1 MRKVLLGILSAIAA
15 IPLSAQERKAAWF
28 DHVRG
33 SGFAIAQYQYA
44 APKDNASNT
53 FNLRMARIALDGKV
67 ARDFYWKTQIQINGN
82 TSTLGSSPRVV
93 DLFVEWQKY
102 KWLYA
107 RIGEYQVPFTFESP
121 IHPVDVGFMDNGQA
135 VLKLTGYA
143 DRSGQHS
150 SNGRD
155 IGVMLQGDFLPNDQG
170 RDLVHYAVSVVNGQG
185 INTKDVDQRKNMVGS
200 LWVMPIDGMRIGV
213 SGWEGSY
220 ARKGSWTDETTG
232 KTQTGVKSLPQH
244 RYAISADYDKDGW
257 TFRSEYI
264 HSTGK
269 AFAKTMQNTNDESA
283 SDCTLSSAGDKAD
296 GFYALGIAPVVKNK
310 VNVKA
315 RYDLYRNNAEWN
327 SAKTFY
333 EIGGDYYFAKNLK
346 FSVEYALVNDRTLSK
361 HNYNLV
367 NAELSIKF

>member
-1 MRKVLLGILSAIAA
+1 MRKVLLGILSAIATH
-15 IPLSAQERKAAWF
+15 PLSAQERKMAWF
-28 DHVRG
+28 DNVRV

-53 FNLRMARIALDGKV
+53 FNLRMARIALDGRV
-67 ARDFYWKTQIQINGN
+67 AKDFYWKTQIQINGN
-82 TSTLGSSPRVV
+82 TSTLGSSPRLV
-93 DLFVEWQKY
+93 DLFVEWQKH

-107 RIGEYQVPFTFESP
+107 RIGEFQVPFTFESP

-155 IGVMLQGDFLPNDQG
+155 IGIMLQGDILPNAHG
-170 RDLVHYAVSVVNGQG
+170 RNLVHYAVSVVNGQG
-185 INTKDVDQRKNMVGS
+185 INTKDVDQKKNIVGS

-220 ARKGSWTDETTG
+220 ARKGNWTDETTG
-232 KTQTGVKSLPQH
+232 EAQTGVRSLPQH
-244 RYAISADYDKDGW
+244 RYAISADYVKDGW

-269 AFAKTMQNTNDESA
+269 AFAKTMQNSNDASA
-283 SDCTLSSAGDKAD
+283 SDCSLSSAGDEAD
-296 GFYALGIAPVVKNK
+296 GFYVLGIAPVVKNK

-315 RYDLYRNNAEWN
+315 RYDLYRNDATWD
-327 SAKTFY
+327 SSKAFY

-346 FSVEYALVNDRTLSK
+346 FSMEYALVNDRTLSK
-361 HNYNLV
+361 HNYNML